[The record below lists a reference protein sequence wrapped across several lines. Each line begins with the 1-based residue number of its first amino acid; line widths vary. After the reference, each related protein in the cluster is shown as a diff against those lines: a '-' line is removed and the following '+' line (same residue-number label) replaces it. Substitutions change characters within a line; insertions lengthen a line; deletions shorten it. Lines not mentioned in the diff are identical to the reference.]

1 MEFVDPVEDLE
12 TACNVGTGRYGIGIR
27 REKVNLLVHVN
38 AREGQAIYIPLDSCR
53 ATHSLSKVG
62 HVGIP

>member
-1 MEFVDPVEDLE
+1 MSNHAWYAKAARPLFAQIASCVEFVDPVEDLE

-38 AREGQAIYIPLDSCR
+38 AREG
-53 ATHSLSKVG
+53 
-62 HVGIP
+62 